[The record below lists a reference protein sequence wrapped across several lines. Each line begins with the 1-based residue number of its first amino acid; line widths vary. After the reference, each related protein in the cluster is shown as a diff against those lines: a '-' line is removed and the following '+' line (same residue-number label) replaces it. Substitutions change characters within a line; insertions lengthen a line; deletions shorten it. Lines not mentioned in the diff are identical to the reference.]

1 MHPLHRVAVQVFV
14 LAVAVATVW
23 LGDDWRVLLA
33 GALALPVVAELPR
46 RRVPDTRKRP
56 EGWNQADE
64 TALRSRERW
73 ETLLRYGFWGAWVVG
88 LLLAD
93 RASSGIGDYTAYITR
108 VAVVALTLL
117 AYVAAAYFSR
127 RAVSARVVRRIAEEV
142 RAEGRYP
149 RA

>member
-1 MHPLHRVAVQVFV
+1 MHPLHRVAVQAYV

-46 RRVPDTRKRP
+46 RRVADTRKRP

-64 TALRSRERW
+64 TALRARERW

-88 LLLAD
+88 VLLAD
-93 RASSGIGDYTAYITR
+93 RASVGLDAPSVHITR
-108 VAVVALTLL
+108 AAALALTLL
-117 AYVAAAYFSR
+117 AYVAAAYLSR
-127 RAVSARVVRRIAEEV
+127 SAVSARVVRRVAEEV